1 MYGLGLPGPEWDKK
15 VLSPSSWKAG
25 EHRGQKGGLHAQGP
39 LAAWG
44 LGKHP
49 QQCPGA
55 LPVHGQPT
63 PRAGHWLTP
72 ALGRQ
77 PGEYGVKHPAAWAE
91 HLVIL

>member
-1 MYGLGLPGPEWDKK
+1 MGLGYPGLNGIKKYSALRPGRQVSTGDRRGASMHRGPWLPGA
-15 VLSPSSWKAG
+15 S
-25 EHRGQKGGLHAQGP
+25 
-39 LAAWG
+39 
-44 LGKHP
+44 
-49 QQCPGA
+49 GA